1 MAQPTRFEFDLP
13 TVASSSAHLEPDQP
27 TMTPPPTPKPAK
39 FEVPTVIDNEV
50 RELVKKHVEKLE
62 REISDLR
69 VITDAVQKRF
79 NQDQIDGMTGKKK
92 RINWTD
98 KTKAET
104 IETRYILGETAFDHL
119 RAKNPGAYPGK
130 TCLNETLRKN
140 VKVEFGI
147 IEDSFK
153 LVEIKARSLHA
164 KQKFAA
170 LVMDEIALKE
180 MIEYDRA
187 NKCLVGTITMPSGD
201 DATID
206 DGESFEK
213 CLILYKLQKL
223 HQVRPSA

>member
-1 MAQPTRFEFDLP
+1 
-13 TVASSSAHLEPDQP
+13 
-27 TMTPPPTPKPAK
+27 MTPPPTPDKPEPEK
-39 FEVPTVIDNEV
+39 FEVPTVIDKEI
-50 RELVKKHVEKLE
+50 RELIKKHVEKLE
-62 REISDLR
+62 KEISDLR
-69 VITDAVQKRF
+69 LITDVVQKRF
-79 NQDQIDGMTGKKK
+79 NKDQIDGMTGAKQ
-92 RINWTD
+92 RVNWSD

-119 RAKNPGAYPGK
+119 RAKHPGTYPGK

-153 LVEIKARSLHA
+153 LLEIKARSLHA
-164 KQKFAA
+164 KQKFAS

-213 CLILYKLQKL
+213 
-223 HQVRPSA
+223 